1 MNRSVKFISLILY
14 AGLCASC
21 TSHMAMQGDTMHA
34 AATSSPAQPARLA
47 RVDLFSR
54 GVGVFQY
61 RGMVHGTQTQTLSLR
76 SGQINDVLGSLV
88 FQDTGGGSA
97 GEVTFPAATPL
108 SVTLRHFLIDI
119 NNNPSRRELLQQLR
133 GVSVTLA
140 LKKPHGCKV
149 TGRIIDLLHRGFYMP
164 PMQPGSPVVR
174 YKAGPAIIGGPGW
187 YINLFSHNTLQHIAL
202 NNVRSIRINNRRLR
216 ESLDKALNALADQPN
231 KHRRPMTLW
240 FKGHGTQY
248 CPENGNTKTAKI

>member
-1 MNRSVKFISLILY
+1 MNRSVKIISLVLS

-21 TSHMAMQGDTMHA
+21 TSRMAMRGDTMRA
-34 AATSSPAQPARLA
+34 ATTSSPAQGAGLT

-61 RGMVHGTQTQTLSLR
+61 QGMVHGTQTQTLSLR

-108 SVTLRHFLIDI
+108 SVTLHSFLLDI

-140 LKKPHGCKV
+140 LKKPRGCNV
-149 TGRIIDLLHRGFYMP
+149 TGRIIDLPHRGFYMP

-187 YINLFSHNTLQHIAL
+187 YINMFSHKKIQHIAL
-202 NNVRSIRINNRRLR
+202 NNVQSIRINNRRLR
-216 ESLDKALNALADQPN
+216 ESLNKALNALADQPN
-231 KHRRPMTLW
+231 AHRRPMTLW
-240 FKGHGTQY
+240 FKGHGTRLVRFRL
-248 CPENGNTKTAKI
+248 